1 MKASTQQNLKTLG
14 ITFFVLIVLNVL
26 GSLFFHRFD
35 LTKDKRYTL
44 SETSL
49 QIVKQV
55 KNPLSI
61 KIYMQGDLPAD
72 FKRLQQETKQL
83 LEEFQAYNS
92 NIVFEFVN
100 PLENGEDN
108 MDVVKSLY
116 QKGLTPIN
124 ITVDD
129 KGKQSQAM
137 VFPWA
142 IAVYNNKEVNI
153 PLLKNIMGTSTTQ
166 KVIGSIQHLE
176 YSIAD
181 GINKISKDRQKKV
194 AIIKGNGE
202 LKEVHIAKMLMQ
214 IRESYYIGPFTL
226 DSVAKNPTG
235 TLDALKKYDLAIISK
250 PTESFSDEE
259 KQVLDQFIMNGGKT
273 LWLIDQVAADM
284 DSLYNQ
290 AGATL
295 AYPRDLNLNDMF
307 FKYGFRINPDLVKDE
322 QGSKLK
328 LATGEQG
335 SATQYQ
341 EFIWKFAPIVIP
353 ANSNPIVK
361 NLGQIKFD
369 FASPIDTLKNGIK
382 KTVLLQSSPYS
393 KVIGTPTEISLN
405 SVNEKT
411 SPQDYINK
419 GNIPL
424 SVLLEGSFHSAF
436 ENRVLPFKE
445 NSFLAKGKP
454 TKMIVIADGD
464 LARNQLDKNMMPV
477 ELGYDQRTGNLY
489 DNKDFMM
496 NCINYL
502 LDDTGLINIRSKDV
516 NLPLLDKE
524 KVYKNY
530 SFTQFITIG
539 LPILI
544 LLVFGFVFTYIRKR
558 KYGKQ
563 MLIKNLQ
570 N

>member
-1 MKASTQQNLKTLG
+1 MKASTQQNIKTLG
-14 ITFFVLIVLNVL
+14 ITVFVLIVLNVL

-49 QIVKQV
+49 QIITQV

-72 FKRLQQETKQL
+72 FKRLQQETRQL
-83 LEEFQAYNS
+83 LEEFQAYNR

-108 MDVVKSLY
+108 MDVIKSLY

-153 PLLKNIMGTSTTQ
+153 PLLKNIMGASTTQ

-181 GINKISKDRQKKV
+181 AINKISKDRQRKV

-202 LKEVHIAKMLMQ
+202 LNEVHIAKMLMQ

-250 PTESFSDEE
+250 PTQTFSDEE

-290 AGATL
+290 SGATL

-322 QGSKLK
+322 RGSKLK

-341 EFIWKFAPIVIP
+341 EFIWKFAPVVVP
-353 ANSNPIVK
+353 TSNNPIVK
-361 NLGQIKFD
+361 NLGEIKFD

-382 KTVLLQSSPYS
+382 KTVLLQSSQYS
-393 KVIGTPTEISLN
+393 KVVGTPTEINLN
-405 SVNEKT
+405 SVTEKT

-445 NSFLAKGKP
+445 SSFIAKGKP
-454 TKMIVIADGD
+454 NKMIVIADGD

-516 NLPLLDKE
+516 SLPLLDRE
-524 KVYKNY
+524 KVYNNY
-530 SFTQFITIG
+530 SLTQFITIG

-544 LLVFGFVFTYIRKR
+544 LLVFGLAFTYIRKR
-558 KYGKQ
+558 KYSK
-563 MLIKNLQ
+563 
-570 N
+570 

>member
-1 MKASTQQNLKTLG
+1 MKASNKLNLKTLG
-14 ITFFVLIVLNVL
+14 ITIFILIVLNVL

-44 SETSL
+44 SPTSL

-61 KIYMQGDLPAD
+61 KIYMQGELPAD
-72 FKRLQQETKQL
+72 FRRLQLETKQL

-100 PLENGEDN
+100 PMENGEDN
-108 MDVVKSLY
+108 MEVVKSLY

-129 KGKQSQAM
+129 KGKQSQEM

-142 IAVYNNKEVNI
+142 VAVYNNKEVNI
-153 PLLKNIMGTSTTQ
+153 PLLKNIMGASTTQ

-181 GINKISKDRQKKV
+181 AINKITKDRQKKV

-202 LKEVHIAKMLMQ
+202 LSERYIGKLLQQ
-214 IRESYYIGPFTL
+214 IKESYFIAPITL
-226 DSVAKNPTG
+226 DSVAKNPNG
-235 TLDALKKYDLAIISK
+235 TLKELKKYDLAIISK
-250 PTESFSDEE
+250 PTEKFSDEE

-273 LWLIDQVAADM
+273 LWLVDQVAADM

-322 QGSKLK
+322 NGSPIK

-341 EFIWKFAPIVIP
+341 DFIWKFAPFVQP
-353 ANSNPIVK
+353 SSQHPIVK
-361 NLGQIKFD
+361 NLGGIKFD

-382 KTVLLQSSPYS
+382 KTVLLQSSQYS
-393 KVIGTPTEISLN
+393 KTIGTPSEINLN
-405 SVNEKT
+405 IVTEKT
-411 SPQDYINK
+411 TPADYADK
-419 GNIPL
+419 GNINL

-445 NSFLAKGKP
+445 SSFQAKGKP
-454 TKMIVIADGD
+454 TKMIVVADGD
-464 LARNQLDKNMMPV
+464 IARNQLDKNMMPV

-496 NCINYL
+496 NCVNYL

-516 NLPLLDKE
+516 ELPLLDKE
-524 KVYKNY
+524 KVYENY
-530 SFTQFITIG
+530 TTTQFITIG

-544 LLVFGFVFTYIRKR
+544 LLVFGLVFTFLRKK
-558 KYGKQ
+558 KYSR
-563 MLIKNLQ
+563 
-570 N
+570 

>member
-1 MKASTQQNLKTLG
+1 MKASNKLNLKTLG
-14 ITFFVLIVLNVL
+14 ITIFVLIVLNVL
-26 GSLFFHRFD
+26 GTLFFHRFD

-49 QIVKQV
+49 KIVKQV

-61 KIYMQGDLPAD
+61 KIYMQGELPAD
-72 FKRLQQETKQL
+72 FRRLQQETKQL

-100 PLENGEDN
+100 PMENEDES
-108 MDVVKSLY
+108 MEMIKSLY
-116 QKGLTPIN
+116 QKGLTPVN

-153 PLLKNIMGTSTTQ
+153 PLLKNIMGASTTK

-181 GINKISKDRQKKV
+181 AINKITKDRQKKV

-202 LKEVHIAKMLMQ
+202 LSERHIGKLLQQ
-214 IRESYYIGPFTL
+214 IKESYYIGPFTL
-226 DSVAKNPTG
+226 DSVAKDPSG
-235 TLDALKKYDLAIISK
+235 TLNALKKYDLAIISK
-250 PTESFSDEE
+250 PTQTFSDEE
-259 KQVLDQFIMNGGKT
+259 KEVLDQFIMNGGKT

-322 QGSKLK
+322 QGSPIK

-341 EFIWKFAPIVIP
+341 DFIWKFSPIVIP
-353 ANSNPIVK
+353 TTQHPIVK
-361 NLGQIKFD
+361 NLGGIKFD
-369 FASPIDTLKNGIK
+369 FANPIDTLKNGIK
-382 KTVLLQSSPYS
+382 KTVLLKSSQYS
-393 KVIGTPTEISLN
+393 KPIGTPSEINLNIVTEQ
-405 SVNEKT
+405 T
-411 SPQDYINK
+411 SPQDYANK
-419 GNIPL
+419 GNLNL
-424 SVLLEGSFHSAF
+424 SVLLEGSFHSVF
-436 ENRVLPFKE
+436 ENRVLPFKD
-445 NSFLAKGKP
+445 NSFVAKGKP
-454 TKMIVIADGD
+454 TKMIVVADGD
-464 LARNQLDKNMMPV
+464 IARSQLDKNMLPV

-496 NCINYL
+496 NCVNYL

-516 NLPLLDKE
+516 ELPLLDKE
-524 KVYKNY
+524 KVYENY
-530 SFTQFITIG
+530 TTTQFITIG

-544 LLVFGFVFTYIRKR
+544 LLVFGLVFTFIRKK
-558 KYGKQ
+558 KYSK
-563 MLIKNLQ
+563 
-570 N
+570 

>member
-1 MKASTQQNLKTLG
+1 MKASTQKNIKTLG
-14 ITFFVLIVLNVL
+14 ITVFVLIVLNVL

-72 FKRLQQETKQL
+72 FRRLQQETKQL

-100 PLENGEDN
+100 PLDNEDES
-108 MDVVKSLY
+108 MDMIKSLY

-153 PLLKNIMGTSTTQ
+153 PLLKNIMGASTTQ

-181 GINKISKDRQKKV
+181 AINKISKDKQKKV

-202 LKEVHIAKMLMQ
+202 LSEIHIAKLLRQ

-226 DSVAKNPTG
+226 DSVAKNPNG
-235 TLDALKKYDLAIISK
+235 TLEALKKYDLAIISK
-250 PTESFSDEE
+250 PTETFSDEE
-259 KQVLDQFIMNGGKT
+259 KQVLDQYIMNGGKT

-322 QGSKLK
+322 NGSPIK

-341 EFIWKFAPIVIP
+341 DFIWKYAPLVQP
-353 ANSNPIVK
+353 TSQHPIVK
-361 NLGQIKFD
+361 NLGGIRFD

-382 KTVLLQSSPYS
+382 KTVLLQSSQYS
-393 KVIGTPTEISLN
+393 KVIGTPAEINLN
-405 SVNEKT
+405 IVTEKT
-411 SPQDYINK
+411 SPQDYLNK

-424 SVLLEGSFHSAF
+424 SLLLEGSFHSAF

-445 NSFLAKGKP
+445 NSFLAKGKAN
-454 TKMIVIADGD
+454 KMIVIADGD

-524 KVYKNY
+524 KVYENY
-530 SFTQFITIG
+530 SLTQFITIG

-544 LLVFGFVFTYIRKR
+544 LLIFGFVFTYLRKR
-558 KYGKQ
+558 KYSK
-563 MLIKNLQ
+563 
-570 N
+570 

>member
-1 MKASTQQNLKTLG
+1 MKASNKLNLKTLG
-14 ITFFVLIVLNVL
+14 ITIFILIVLNVL

-44 SETSL
+44 SPTSL
-49 QIVKQV
+49 QILKQV

-61 KIYMQGDLPAD
+61 KIYMQGELPAD
-72 FKRLQQETKQL
+72 FRRLQQETKQL
-83 LEEFQAYNS
+83 LEEFQAYN
-92 NIVFEFVN
+92 NNVVFEFVN
-100 PLENGEDN
+100 PLENEDES
-108 MDVVKSLY
+108 MEMIKSLY
-116 QKGLTPIN
+116 QKGLTPVN

-153 PLLKNIMGTSTTQ
+153 PLLKNIMGASTTR

-181 GINKISKDRQKKV
+181 AINKVTKDRQKKV

-202 LKEVHIAKMLMQ
+202 LSEIHIGKLLRQ
-214 IRESYYIGPFTL
+214 IKESYYIGPFTL
-226 DSVAKNPTG
+226 DSVAKDPNG

-250 PTESFSDEE
+250 PTETFTDEE
-259 KQVLDQFIMNGGKT
+259 KEVLDQFIMNGGKT
-273 LWLIDQVAADM
+273 LWMIDQVAADM
-284 DSLYNQ
+284 DSLYND

-307 FKYGFRINPDLVKDE
+307 FKYGIRINPDLVKDE
-322 QGSKLK
+322 YGSPIK

-341 EFIWKFAPIVIP
+341 EFKWKFAPIVVP
-353 ANSNPIVK
+353 ESQHPIVK
-361 NLGQIKFD
+361 NLGGIKFD
-369 FASPIDTLKNGIK
+369 FTSPIDTLKNGIK
-382 KTVLLQSSPYS
+382 KTVLLQSSLYS
-393 KVIGTPTEISLN
+393 KKIGTPAEINLNMVTEQ
-405 SVNEKT
+405 T
-411 SPQDYINK
+411 TPQDYANK
-419 GNIPL
+419 GNLVL
-424 SVLLEGSFHSAF
+424 SVLLEGNFHSVF
-436 ENRVLPFKE
+436 ENRVLPFKD
-445 NSFLAKGKP
+445 NSFQPKGKP

-464 LARNQLDKNMMPV
+464 IARNQLDKNMLPV

-496 NCINYL
+496 NCVNYL

-516 NLPLLDKE
+516 ELPLLDKE
-524 KVYKNY
+524 KVYEKY
-530 SFTQFITIG
+530 TFTQFITIG

-544 LLVFGFVFTYIRKR
+544 LLIFGLLFTFIRKK
-558 KYGKQ
+558 KYSR
-563 MLIKNLQ
+563 
-570 N
+570 

>member
-1 MKASTQQNLKTLG
+1 MKASTQQNIKTLG
-14 ITFFVLIVLNVL
+14 ITVFVLIVLNIL

-49 QIVKQV
+49 QIIKQV

-72 FKRLQQETKQL
+72 FKRLQQETRQL
-83 LEEFQAYNS
+83 LEEFQAYNR

-108 MDVVKSLY
+108 MDVIKSLY

-153 PLLKNIMGTSTTQ
+153 PLLKNIMGASTTQ

-181 GINKISKDRQKKV
+181 AINKISKDRQRKV

-202 LKEVHIAKMLMQ
+202 LNEVHIAKMLMQ

-250 PTESFSDEE
+250 PTQTFSDEE

-290 AGATL
+290 SGATL

-322 QGSKLK
+322 RGSKLK

-341 EFIWKFAPIVIP
+341 EFIWKFAPVVVP
-353 ANSNPIVK
+353 TSSNPIVK
-361 NLGQIKFD
+361 NLGEIKFD

-382 KTVLLQSSPYS
+382 KTVLLQSSQYS
-393 KVIGTPTEISLN
+393 KVVGTPTEINLN
-405 SVNEKT
+405 SVTEKT

-445 NSFLAKGKP
+445 SSFLAKGKP
-454 TKMIVIADGD
+454 NKMIVIADGD

-516 NLPLLDKE
+516 SLPLLDRE
-524 KVYKNY
+524 KVYNNY
-530 SFTQFITIG
+530 SLTQFITIG

-544 LLVFGFVFTYIRKR
+544 LLVFGLSFTYIRKR
-558 KYGKQ
+558 KYSK
-563 MLIKNLQ
+563 
-570 N
+570 

>member
-1 MKASTQQNLKTLG
+1 MKAFTQQNIKTLG
-14 ITFFVLIVLNVL
+14 ITVFILIVLNVL
-26 GSLFFHRFD
+26 GSLYFHRFD

-49 QIVKQV
+49 NIVKQV
-55 KNPLSI
+55 QNPLSI

-72 FKRLQQETKQL
+72 FRRLQQETKQL
-83 LEEFQAYNS
+83 LEEFQAYN
-92 NIVFEFVN
+92 NHIVFEFVD
-100 PLENGEDN
+100 PLENKDES
-108 MDVVKSLY
+108 MDLIKSLY

-142 IAVYNNKEVNI
+142 VAVYNNKEVNI
-153 PLLKNIMGTSTTQ
+153 PLLKNRMGASTEQ
-166 KVIGSIQHLE
+166 KVMGSIQHLE

-181 GINKISKDRQKKV
+181 AINKITKDKQKKV

-202 LKEVHIAKMLMQ
+202 INEIHIAKMLMQ

-226 DSVAKNPTG
+226 DSVSKSPTG
-235 TLDALKKYDLAIISK
+235 TLEALKKYDLAIISK
-250 PTESFSDEE
+250 PTETFSDEE

-290 AGATL
+290 SGATL

-322 QGSKLK
+322 YGTPIK

-341 EFIWKFAPIVIP
+341 EFKWKYAPEVYP
-353 ANSNPIVK
+353 TSSHPIVK
-361 NLGQIKFD
+361 NLGGIKFD

-382 KTVLLQSSPYS
+382 KTVLLQSSQYS
-393 KVIGTPTEISLN
+393 KIIGTPAEINLDI
-405 SVNEKT
+405 VNEKT
-411 SPQDYINK
+411 TPQEYVDK
-419 GNIPL
+419 GDLPL

-445 NSFLAKGKP
+445 GSFLAKGKP
-454 TKMIVIADGD
+454 TKMIVISDGD
-464 LARNQLDKNMMPV
+464 LAKNQLDKNRMPV
-477 ELGYDQRTGNLY
+477 ELGYDQRTGKLY

-502 LDDTGLINIRSKDV
+502 LDDTGLINIRSKDLD
-516 NLPLLDKE
+516 LPLLDKD
-524 KVYKNY
+524 KVSDNY
-530 SFTQFITIG
+530 SRTQFITIG

-544 LLVFGFVFTYIRKR
+544 LLIFGLAFTYIRKR
-558 KYGKQ
+558 KYSK
-563 MLIKNLQ
+563 
-570 N
+570 